1 MQNLVLKVSGLYTA
15 PNQFS
20 AIPEGALSKANNIV
34 IDRESVATSRRG
46 FKRYNAN
53 DKFNL
58 STSNKI
64 NQMYQYRDR
73 LIVHQGSTLE
83 YDSTGT
89 GTFTAYSGTY
99 NPPSGYRIRFTESN
113 KNLYFTSDSGIQK
126 ITGLTTNPSAAGVP
140 KALGGTATLTGSS
153 GFLTHHSITAYRIV
167 WGIKDENSNTL
178 LGAPSGRIVI
188 FNNAGGGGGPTRNIN
203 LDFLVP
209 AGITTSYFFQI
220 YRVRQLATD
229 PANIEEPSDEMQLV
243 YEANPTSTEIT
254 NKVLGTITDIV
265 TDDLLG
271 AFLYT
276 NPSQEGIA
284 KSNDIPPLAKDVCT
298 FKQITFYA
306 NTKTKHRLISSLV
319 GVDTT
324 GAGSGLF
331 TGNTV
336 TVAGITFTAIS
347 TGTPTTT
354 QFLID
359 VASTSPSVRIENS
372 AYGLIT
378 AINKHPTI
386 TVYAYYLSSYGDLP
400 GKMLFEERSIG
411 GSAFTAT
418 SNKATAFS
426 PQLVTTG
433 NIQTSSNE
441 DKPNRVYWSKA
452 SQPEAVPLLQY
463 FDIGSTQY
471 GIERIIPLRDSVFVL
486 KLDGIYRIIGES
498 SDNLRQSL
506 FDNTTGIYA
515 PESARAMNNKI
526 YMYGDQGV
534 LGVSDNGIEL
544 ISGPIEDILQE
555 KQTYT
560 NFSSITYGI
569 AYEQYRKYI
578 LLIQESSADLYPTA
592 SYVYDIFTEKWTKW
606 TFEASCGFVLND
618 LLYLGSNP
626 LYDPASP
633 ANKRGFIFEERKD
646 LLTSDFSDEE
656 FTITVTAKD
665 TSANTL
671 TVTVASPYFVD
682 DIQEGMV
689 ITQGGELQI
698 ISSVDVATSKVTVE
712 DSSVFIISSDPLYTA
727 VTVYEPIECIIE
739 WAQNSTDNP
748 GILKHFREITVLM
761 RNNNFRILDLGFLSS
776 IDNSVEYV
784 QIEPTL
790 ESAWGTFP
798 WGSIPWGSGDA
809 KPLPIR
815 TYIPLAK
822 RRAHWI
828 NFSVR
833 SKYSKAQFAIN
844 GLSVMFEPMS
854 ERYYG

>member
-20 AIPEGALSKANNIV
+20 AIPEGSLSRAENIV

-64 NQMYQYRDR
+64 NQIYQFRDR
-73 LIVHQGSTLE
+73 LIVHHGNTLE

-99 NPPSGYRIRFTESN
+99 TPPSGYRIRFTESN

-126 ITGLTTNPSAAGVP
+126 ITGLTTNPSPAGVA
-140 KALGGTATLTGSS
+140 KALGGTAALTGGS
-153 GFLTHHSITAYRIV
+153 GFLGHHTITAYRIV
-167 WGIKDENSNTL
+167 WGIKDENGNTI

-188 FNNAGGGGGPTRNIN
+188 FNNQGGTGSSRNVLLN
-203 LDFLVP
+203 FLIP

-229 PANIEEPSDEMQLV
+229 PANIEEPSDEMQLI

-254 NKVLGTITDIV
+254 NKALNAITDIV

-284 KSNDIPPLAKDVCT
+284 KSNDIPPLAKDICT

-306 NTKTKHRLISSLV
+306 NTKTKHRLITSLV
-319 GVDTT
+319 GVDLA
-324 GAGSGLF
+324 GGGSGLF
-331 TGNTV
+331 TGDTV
-336 TVAGITFTAIS
+336 TIAGITFTAVTS
-347 TGTPTTT
+347 TSPTTT
-354 QFLID
+354 QFTID
-359 VASTSPSVRIENS
+359 VTSTSASQRIETS
-372 AYGLIT
+372 AYGLIS

-400 GKMLFEERSIG
+400 GKMLLEERSIG
-411 GSAFTAT
+411 GSSFTAT
-418 SNKATAFS
+418 STKATAFS

-433 NIQTSSNE
+433 NVQTSSNE
-441 DKPNRVYWSKA
+441 DKPNRVYFSKA

-486 KLDGIYRIIGES
+486 KLDGVYRIIGET

-534 LGVSDNGIEL
+534 LAVSDNGIEL

-578 LLIQESSADLYPTA
+578 LLVQDSAADLVPTV

-606 TFEASCGFVLND
+606 TFPASCGFVLND
-618 LLYLGSNP
+618 LLYFGSNP
-626 LYDPASP
+626 LIDPTSGT
-633 ANKRGFIFEERKD
+633 NKRGFIFQERKN
-646 LLTSDFSDEE
+646 LIISDFSDEE
-656 FTITVTAKD
+656 FLVTVTAKD
-665 TSANTL
+665 TTANTL
-671 TVTVASPYFVD
+671 TVTVPSPYYID
-682 DIQEGMV
+682 DIYEGMIV
-689 ITQGGELQI
+689 TQGGEIQI
-698 ISSVDVATSKVTVE
+698 ISAVDTATSKITVE
-712 DSSVFIISSDPLYTA
+712 DASVFIINSDPSYTD
-727 VTVYEPIECIIE
+727 VNVFEPIDCIIE
-739 WAQNSTDNP
+739 WSQNSTDNP

-784 QIEPTL
+784 QVEPTL

>member
-20 AIPEGALSKANNIV
+20 AIPEGSLSRAENIV

-46 FKRYNAN
+46 FKRYNPN

-64 NQMYQYRDR
+64 NQIYQFRDR
-73 LIVHQGSTLE
+73 LIVHHGTTLE

-99 NPPSGYRIRFTESN
+99 TPPSGYRIRFTESN

-126 ITGLTTNPSAAGVP
+126 ITGLTTNPSPAGVP
-140 KALGGTATLTGSS
+140 KALGGTAELTGSS
-153 GFLTHHSITAYRIV
+153 GFLNHHNITAYRIV
-167 WGIKDENSNTL
+167 WGIKDENGNTI

-188 FNNAGGGGGPTRNIN
+188 FNNVGGSGTRNVLLN
-203 LDFLVP
+203 FLIP
-209 AGITTSYFFQI
+209 AGITTSYFYQI

-229 PANIEEPSDEMQLV
+229 PANIEEPSDEMQLI

-254 NKVLGTITDIV
+254 NKALNAITDIV

-284 KSNDIPPLAKDVCT
+284 KSNDIPPLAKDICT

-306 NTKTKHRLISSLV
+306 NSKTKHRLITSLV
-319 GVDTT
+319 GVDL
-324 GAGSGLF
+324 ASPGSGLF
-331 TGNTV
+331 TGDSV
-336 TVAGITFTAIS
+336 TIAGVTFTAVTS
-347 TGTPTTT
+347 TTPTTN
-354 QFLID
+354 QFTID
-359 VASTSPSVRIENS
+359 VTSTSASVRIETS

-400 GKMLFEERSIG
+400 GKILLEERSIG
-411 GSAFTAT
+411 GSSFTAT
-418 SNKATAFS
+418 STKATAFS

-433 NIQTSSNE
+433 NVQTSSNE
-441 DKPNRVYWSKA
+441 DKPNRVYFSKA

-486 KLDGIYRIIGES
+486 KLDGVYRIIGET

-534 LGVSDNGIEL
+534 LAVSDNGIEL
-544 ISGPIEDILQE
+544 VSGPIEDILQE

-560 NFSSITYGI
+560 NFSSVTYGI

-578 LLIQESSADLYPTA
+578 LLVQDSPSDLVPTV

-606 TFEASCGFVLND
+606 TFPASCGFVLND

-626 LYDPASP
+626 LFDPASGL
-633 ANKRGFIFEERKD
+633 NKRGFIFQERKN
-646 LLTSDFSDEE
+646 LISSDFSDEE
-656 FTITVTAKD
+656 FLITVTAKD
-665 TSANTL
+665 TNANTL
-671 TVTVASPYFVD
+671 TVTVPSPYFIN
-682 DIQEGMV
+682 DISEGMIV
-689 ITQGGELQI
+689 TQGGEIQI
-698 ISSVDVATSKVTVE
+698 ISAVDTATSKITVE
-712 DSSVFIISSDPLYTA
+712 DASVFIINSDPSYTD
-727 VTVYEPIECIIE
+727 VNVFEPIDCIIE
-739 WAQNSTDNP
+739 WSQNSTDNP

-784 QIEPTL
+784 QVEPTL